1 MRRFPLP
8 VILSLIITG
17 IIVFLI
23 ASNTQNDYIATIF
36 VKIVISLSVV
46 FFLSGGISL
55 FCESDKKID
64 NFKKMLFQ

>member
-23 ASNTQNDYIATIF
+23 ASNTQNDYIATIL

-46 FFLSGGISL
+46 FFLSVGISL